1 VFPPTPFEGLH
12 IFPFSLPHSTFF
24 QSFFIYLFMLIQIVD
39 DSSNMREAIK
49 SVLVGLSAEFIE
61 SSDGEE
67 AVKQY
72 LMRKPD
78 IVIMDIRMERIDG
91 IAATRTILGLTP
103 NAQVIIVTQYNDHEL
118 RNAAREAG
126 AVGYVLKDDL
136 SELLQI
142 IAPV

>member
-1 VFPPTPFEGLH
+1 
-12 IFPFSLPHSTFF
+12 
-24 QSFFIYLFMLIQIVD
+24 MLIQIVD

-67 AVKQY
+67 GVKQY
-72 LMRKPD
+72 LMCKPD
-78 IVIMDIRMERIDG
+78 LVIMDIRMERLDG

-103 NAQVIIVTQYNDHEL
+103 NAQVIMVTQYNDHEL

-142 IAPV
+142 IAPA